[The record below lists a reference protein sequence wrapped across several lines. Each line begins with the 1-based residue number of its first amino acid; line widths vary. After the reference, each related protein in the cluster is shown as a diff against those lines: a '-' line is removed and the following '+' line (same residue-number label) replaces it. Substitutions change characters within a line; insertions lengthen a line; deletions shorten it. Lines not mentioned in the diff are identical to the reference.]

1 MIGNVL
7 WSKQNWQLPY
17 SLDLSEVSAMTKHT
31 DALKAALEKKHAA
44 THPDA
49 DAKDTKGKAKSKP
62 GSMAPAAKPMKKVT
76 GRGR

>member
-1 MIGNVL
+1 
-7 WSKQNWQLPY
+7 
-17 SLDLSEVSAMTKHT
+17 MTKHT

-62 GSMAPAAKPMKKVT
+62 GAMAPAAKPMKKVT